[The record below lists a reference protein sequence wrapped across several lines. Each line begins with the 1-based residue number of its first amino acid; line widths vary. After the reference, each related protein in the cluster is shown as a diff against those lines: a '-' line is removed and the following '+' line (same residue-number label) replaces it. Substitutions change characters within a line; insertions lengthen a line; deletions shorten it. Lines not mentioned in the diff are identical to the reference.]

1 VGGLHAPVH
10 TKAWISATNAELV
23 SAAQGGDHAAWT
35 EIVRRYNGLVW
46 SVTVNH
52 SLGQIDGADITQ
64 TVWLK
69 LAQYLGRL
77 REPDR
82 IGSWLIS
89 TTRNECLLVSRQ
101 RSRTIP
107 VDVADR
113 LVHVVEPVD
122 NLSRLEDVE
131 RDFALWEA
139 FLLLPGT
146 CQALLKLLNTD
157 PPTAYVEVAN
167 RCGIAIG
174 SIGSRR
180 QRCLSSL
187 RVALKNHPA
196 IVA

>member
-1 VGGLHAPVH
+1 VGGLHAPVDARSW
-10 TKAWISATNAELV
+10 TTAPNAELV
-23 SAAQGGDHAAWT
+23 HAAQNGDREAWT
-35 EIVRRYNGLVW
+35 EIVRRYSGLVW

-52 SLGQIDGADITQ
+52 SLGQFDGADITQ

-69 LAQYLGRL
+69 LAQHLGRL
-77 REPDR
+77 REPER

-113 LVHVVEPVD
+113 LANSHDPVD
-122 NLSRLEDVE
+122 NLSRLEDIE
-131 RDFALWEA
+131 RNFALWEA

-146 CQALLKLLNTD
+146 CQSLLKLLNTD

-167 RCGIAIG
+167 QCGIAIG

-187 RVALKNHPA
+187 RLALKNHPA

>member
-146 CQALLKLLNTD
+146 CQSLLKLLNTD

>member
-1 VGGLHAPVH
+1 VHA
-10 TKAWISATNAELV
+10 KAWINATNAELV
-23 SAAQGGDHAAWT
+23 SAAQGGDHEAWS

-46 SVTVNH
+46 SVTMNH
-52 SLGQIDGADITQ
+52 SFGQIDGADITQ

-89 TTRNECLLVSRQ
+89 TARNECLLVSRQ

-113 LVHVVEPVD
+113 LVNAVEPVD

-146 CQALLKLLNTD
+146 CQSLLKLLNTD

-187 RVALKNHPA
+187 RLALKNHPA

>member
-1 VGGLHAPVH
+1 VH
-10 TKAWISATNAELV
+10 TKAWINATNAQLV
-23 SAAQGGDHAAWT
+23 SAAQGGDHEAWT

-46 SVTVNH
+46 SVTMNY

-113 LVHVVEPVD
+113 LVNAVEPVD

-146 CQALLKLLNTD
+146 CQSLLKLLNTD
-157 PPTAYVEVAN
+157 PPTAYVEVAD